1 MRQFAEL
8 LLAFLMRD
16 LHGRY
21 RGSTLGLLWYIINP
35 LLMLTVYTLVFSKI
49 FGMRWGNNE
58 GGTMIFALNL
68 FAGLL
73 VNGFFAEAL
82 QRGCQSIL
90 SQPNLVKK
98 VTFPLPI
105 LPLVVS
111 LSSFVHFV
119 LGSLVLLGLVLLQSD
134 APFRLWQLLLW
145 LPPMVLLAAGMAWMV
160 ASLTVFI
167 RDLAQIIGLGLS
179 ALIFLAPIFYPFS
192 QVPEAFQPWM
202 LLNPLTMP
210 TEAMRAALLGGPE
223 LPGTWLLLYWTV
235 AIIIFLTGWHVFK
248 FLKNGFADVL

>member
-1 MRQFAEL
+1 MRQFVEL
-8 LLAFLMRD
+8 LQAFLMRD

-49 FGMRWGNNE
+49 FGMRWGNSD
-58 GGTMIFALNL
+58 GGTVMFALNL

-111 LSSFVHFV
+111 LSSFVHFL
-119 LGSLVLLGLVLLQSD
+119 LGSLVLLGLVMFQSE
-134 APFRLWQLLLW
+134 APLRLALLLLW
-145 LPPMVLLAAGMAWMV
+145 LPPMLLLASGLAWMV
-160 ASLTVFI
+160 AALTVFI

-192 QVPEAFQPWM
+192 QVPEAFRSWM

-210 TEAMRAALLGGPE
+210 TEAMRAALLGGAE
-223 LPGTWLLLYWTV
+223 LPGTWLLLYWAV
-235 AIIIFLTGWHVFK
+235 ALGIFFAGWHLFK
-248 FLKNGFADVL
+248 FLKKGFADVL